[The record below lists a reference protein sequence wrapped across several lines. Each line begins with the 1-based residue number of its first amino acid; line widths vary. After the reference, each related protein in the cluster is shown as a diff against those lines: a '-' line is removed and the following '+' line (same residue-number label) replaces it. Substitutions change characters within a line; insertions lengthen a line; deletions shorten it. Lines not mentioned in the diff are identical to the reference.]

1 MNRKQKNL
9 KLKVLFNASVVLSG
23 LRSKKGGSGKLLE
36 LARIGKIDGIISEI
50 VFDEVL
56 KHSGRL
62 GFTTAT
68 AVVKNIQIFKEI
80 LPAPDESIVKKCKK
94 MVIDEGDAH
103 VLASCKE
110 RKIKHLVTL
119 DKKHLLV
126 LKGKIKGLNILTP
139 GELVEVVKEN
149 RILI

>member
-80 LPAPDESIVKKCKK
+80 LPAPDESLRKLYISGSPSRGWVGFNAQVFRGVFRC
-94 MVIDEGDAH
+94 E
-103 VLASCKE
+103 VLS
-110 RKIKHLVTL
+110 R
-119 DKKHLLV
+119 
-126 LKGKIKGLNILTP
+126 
-139 GELVEVVKEN
+139 
-149 RILI
+149 